1 MLSRAIKGGLACPLA
16 VIVAAGLVIAPINSG
31 SVANS
36 PRLVEFSAVRL
47 QAEATTLIAGVVD
60 STAAKTAAALPGA
73 AAAASATAAATS
85 EPCYY
90 PCTIFDKFLDSL
102 SPEIRSILLPPL
114 IYLFAGVGLVQGV
127 IEAVLAPVLLVT
139 SLVFGWPYELGPA
152 AATRPGG
159 PAGPAE
165 AGEPDDNAATAM
177 QADPD
182 APAAVPGVPA
192 ADEAE
197 GGPVI
202 RGRVAQWT
210 AADSP
215 AEAAVPAP
223 DAPQTTEPQT
233 TEPQT
238 AEPQTAEPQ
247 TVDPQNVDPQTAEPG
262 PIEPEVSEQNADAAV
277 ATETRPDDAEAV
289 ATDLTEMTQP
299 PIASEVAEVAEVAEA
314 AEVEATDAT
323 DATAVADE
331 QPTEAA
337 THSAT
342 EAPAAAGS
350 TRAAKRSVR

>member
-1 MLSRAIKGGLACPLA
+1 MLSRAIQGRLACPVA
-16 VIVAAGLVIAPINSG
+16 VIVAAGLVIVPINSG
-31 SVANS
+31 SAANS
-36 PRLVEFSAVRL
+36 PRFVEFSAVRL

-60 STAAKTAAALPGA
+60 STPAKTAAALPGA

-90 PCTIFDKFLDSL
+90 ECTSFTKFLFSL
-102 SPEIRSILLPPL
+102 SPEIRNILLPPL
-114 IYLFAGVGLVQGV
+114 MYLAIV
-127 IEAVLAPVLLVT
+127 IGAVMAPFVLLT
-139 SLVFGWPYELGPA
+139 SLVFDWPYELGPA

-165 AGEPDDNAATAM
+165 AEEPDGNAAAAM
-177 QADPD
+177 QADPV

-192 ADEAE
+192 ADEAAE

-202 RGRVAQWT
+202 RGRVAEPT
-210 AADSP
+210 AADAP
-215 AEAAVPAP
+215 AEVAVPAP
-223 DAPQTTEPQT
+223 DAPPSA
-233 TEPQT
+233 EPQT

-247 TVDPQNVDPQTAEPG
+247 TAEPA
-262 PIEPEVSEQNADAAV
+262 PIAPEVSEQNAEAAV
-277 ATETRPDDAEAV
+277 VTEPRPDGAEAV

-299 PIASEVAEVAEVAEA
+299 RIAPDAPEA
-314 AEVEATDAT
+314 AEIEAT

-337 THSAT
+337 RNSAT

-350 TRAAKRSVR
+350 IRAAKRSAR

>member
-1 MLSRAIKGGLACPLA
+1 MLSRAIQGRLACPVA
-16 VIVAAGLVIAPINSG
+16 AIVAAGLVIAPTNSG
-31 SVANS
+31 SAANS
-36 PRLVEFSAVRL
+36 PRFVEFSAVRL
-47 QAEATTLIAGVVD
+47 QAEATTLIAGVAD

-73 AAAASATAAATS
+73 AAAGSATAAATS

-102 SPEIRSILLPPL
+102 SPEVRSIVLPPL

-177 QADPD
+177 PADPV

-223 DAPQTTEPQT
+223 DAPQT
-233 TEPQT
+233 
-238 AEPQTAEPQ
+238 AEPQTAEPLTVEPQ
-247 TVDPQNVDPQTAEPG
+247 TADPQTAEPG
-262 PIEPEVSEQNADAAV
+262 PIEPAVSEQNADAAV

-299 PIASEVAEVAEVAEA
+299 PIASEVAEVAKVAEAAEA

-350 TRAAKRSVR
+350 TRAAKRSSR

>member
-1 MLSRAIKGGLACPLA
+1 MLSRAIQGRLACPVA

-31 SVANS
+31 SAANS
-36 PRLVEFSAVRL
+36 PRFVEFSAVRL
-47 QAEATTLIAGVVD
+47 QAEATTLIAGVAD
-60 STAAKTAAALPGA
+60 STAAKTAAALPEA

-114 IYLFAGVGLVQGV
+114 MSLAIV
-127 IEAVLAPVLLVT
+127 IGAVLAPVLLVT
-139 SLVFGWPYELGPA
+139 SLVFDWPYELGPA

-159 PAGPAE
+159 PAGPAG
-165 AGEPDDNAATAM
+165 AGEPDGNAASAM
-177 QADPD
+177 QADPV

-197 GGPVI
+197 GGPVA

-210 AADSP
+210 AADAP
-215 AEAAVPAP
+215 AKAAVSAP
-223 DAPQTTEPQT
+223 DAPQSAQ
-233 TEPQT
+233 PQT
-238 AEPQTAEPQ
+238 AESQTAE
-247 TVDPQNVDPQTAEPG
+247 PQTAEPG
-262 PIEPEVSEQNADAAV
+262 PIEPEASEHNADALV
-277 ATETRPDDAEAV
+277 ATETRPDGAEAV
-289 ATDLTEMTQP
+289 TDLTEMTQP
-299 PIASEVAEVAEVAEA
+299 RVAAEA
-314 AEVEATDAT
+314 AEVEAN
-323 DATAVADE
+323 DATAVADD

>member
-1 MLSRAIKGGLACPLA
+1 MLSRAIQGRLACPVA
-16 VIVAAGLVIAPINSG
+16 VIVAAGLVIAPTNSG
-31 SVANS
+31 SAANS
-36 PRLVEFSAVRL
+36 PRFVEFSAVRL
-47 QAEATTLIAGVVD
+47 QAEATTLIAGVAD

-73 AAAASATAAATS
+73 AAAGSATAAATS

-102 SPEIRSILLPPL
+102 SPEVRSIVLPPL

-177 QADPD
+177 PADPV

-202 RGRVAQWT
+202 RGRVAQQT
-210 AADSP
+210 AADAP
-215 AEAAVPAP
+215 AEAAVSVP
-223 DAPQTTEPQT
+223 DA
-233 TEPQT
+233 PQT
-238 AEPQTAEPQ
+238 AEPQTADPQ
-247 TVDPQNVDPQTAEPG
+247 TADPQTAEPG
-262 PIEPEVSEQNADAAV
+262 PIEPAVSEQNADAAV

-299 PIASEVAEVAEVAEA
+299 PIASEVAEVAEA

-350 TRAAKRSVR
+350 TRAAKRSSR

>member
-1 MLSRAIKGGLACPLA
+1 MLSPAIQGRLARPVA

-31 SVANS
+31 SAANS
-36 PRLVEFSAVRL
+36 PRFVELSAVRL

-73 AAAASATAAATS
+73 AAAASATASATA

-102 SPEIRSILLPPL
+102 SPEIRSIILPPL
-114 IYLFAGVGLVQGV
+114 IYLAAGLGLVQGV
-127 IEAVLAPVLLVT
+127 IEVVLAPLLLVT

-165 AGEPDDNAATAM
+165 AEEPDDNAATAM
-177 QADPD
+177 QADPV

-192 ADEAE
+192 ADEAAE

-202 RGRVAQWT
+202 RGRVAEPT
-210 AADSP
+210 AEDAP

-223 DAPQTTEPQT
+223 DAPPSA
-233 TEPQT
+233 EPQT
-238 AEPQTAEPQ
+238 AEPQTAEP
-247 TVDPQNVDPQTAEPG
+247 A
-262 PIEPEVSEQNADAAV
+262 PIEPEVSKQNAEAEV
-277 ATETRPDDAEAV
+277 VTEPRPDGAEAV

-299 PIASEVAEVAEVAEA
+299 RIAPDA
-314 AEVEATDAT
+314 AEVEATEATDATEPTEPT

-331 QPTEAA
+331 QPPEAA
-337 THSAT
+337 RNSAT

-350 TRAAKRSVR
+350 TRAAKRTAR

>member
-1 MLSRAIKGGLACPLA
+1 MLSRAIQGRLACPAA

-31 SVANS
+31 SAANS
-36 PRLVEFSAVRL
+36 PRFVEFSAVRL
-47 QAEATTLIAGVVD
+47 QAEVTTLIAGVVD

-73 AAAASATAAATS
+73 AAAASATA

-114 IYLFAGVGLVQGV
+114 IYLAAGLGLVQGV
-127 IEAVLAPVLLVT
+127 IEVVLAPLLLVT
-139 SLVFGWPYELGPA
+139 SLVFDWPYELGPA

-165 AGEPDDNAATAM
+165 AEEPDDNAATAM
-177 QADPD
+177 QADPV

-192 ADEAE
+192 ADEAAD

-202 RGRVAQWT
+202 RGRVAEPT
-210 AADSP
+210 AEDAP

-223 DAPQTTEPQT
+223 DAPPSA
-233 TEPQT
+233 EPQT

-247 TVDPQNVDPQTAEPG
+247 TAEPA
-262 PIEPEVSEQNADAAV
+262 PIEPEVSEQNAEAAV
-277 ATETRPDDAEAV
+277 VTEPRPDGAEAV

-299 PIASEVAEVAEVAEA
+299 RIAPDA
-314 AEVEATDAT
+314 AEVEATEATDATEPT

-331 QPTEAA
+331 QPPEAA
-337 THSAT
+337 RNSAT
-342 EAPAAAGS
+342 DAPAAAGS
-350 TRAAKRSVR
+350 TRAAKRSAR

>member
-1 MLSRAIKGGLACPLA
+1 MLSRAIQGRLACPVA

-31 SVANS
+31 SAANS
-36 PRLVEFSAVRL
+36 PRFVEFSAVRL

-60 STAAKTAAALPGA
+60 STAAKTAVALPGA
-73 AAAASATAAATS
+73 AAAASATASATS

-114 IYLFAGVGLVQGV
+114 IYLAAGLGL
-127 IEAVLAPVLLVT
+127 VLAPVLLLT
-139 SLVFGWPYELGPA
+139 SLVFDWPYELGPA

-165 AGEPDDNAATAM
+165 ADEPDDNAATAM

-223 DAPQTTEPQT
+223 DAPQT
-233 TEPQT
+233 
-238 AEPQTAEPQ
+238 A
-247 TVDPQNVDPQTAEPG
+247 
-262 PIEPEVSEQNADAAV
+262 
-277 ATETRPDDAEAV
+277 
-289 ATDLTEMTQP
+289 
-299 PIASEVAEVAEVAEA
+299 
-314 AEVEATDAT
+314 
-323 DATAVADE
+323 
-331 QPTEAA
+331 
-337 THSAT
+337 
-342 EAPAAAGS
+342 
-350 TRAAKRSVR
+350 

>member
-1 MLSRAIKGGLACPLA
+1 MLSRAIQGRLACPVA

-31 SVANS
+31 SAANS
-36 PRLVEFSAVRL
+36 PRFVEFSAVRL

-73 AAAASATAAATS
+73 AAAASATAAATA

-90 PCTIFDKFLDSL
+90 ECTSFTKFLFSL

-114 IYLFAGVGLVQGV
+114 MYLAIV
-127 IEAVLAPVLLVT
+127 IGAVMAPFVLVT
-139 SLVFGWPYELGPA
+139 SLFFDWPYELGPA

-165 AGEPDDNAATAM
+165 ADEPDDNAATAM
-177 QADPD
+177 PADPV
-182 APAAVPGVPA
+182 APATVPGVPA

-202 RGRVAQWT
+202 RGRVAEPT
-210 AADSP
+210 AADAP

-223 DAPQTTEPQT
+223 DAPQSAEPKTAEPQSA
-233 TEPQT
+233 EPQT

-247 TVDPQNVDPQTAEPG
+247 TVEPA
-262 PIEPEVSEQNADAAV
+262 PIEPEVSEQNAEAAV
-277 ATETRPDDAEAV
+277 VTEPRPDGAEAV
-289 ATDLTEMTQP
+289 ATDLDEMTQP
-299 PIASEVAEVAEVAEA
+299 LIAPDAPEA
-314 AEVEATDAT
+314 AEIEATGAT
-323 DATAVADE
+323 GATAVADE

-350 TRAAKRSVR
+350 TRAAKRSAR

>member
-1 MLSRAIKGGLACPLA
+1 MLSRAIQGRLACPVA
-16 VIVAAGLVIAPINSG
+16 VIVAAGLVIAPTNSG
-31 SVANS
+31 SAANS
-36 PRLVEFSAVRL
+36 PRFVEFSAVRL
-47 QAEATTLIAGVVD
+47 QAEATTLIAGVAD

-73 AAAASATAAATS
+73 AAAGSATAAATS

-102 SPEIRSILLPPL
+102 SPEVRSIVLPPL

-177 QADPD
+177 PADPV

-202 RGRVAQWT
+202 RGRVAQQT
-210 AADSP
+210 AADAP
-215 AEAAVPAP
+215 AEAAVSVP
-223 DAPQTTEPQT
+223 DA
-233 TEPQT
+233 PQT
-238 AEPQTAEPQ
+238 AEPQTADPQ
-247 TVDPQNVDPQTAEPG
+247 TADPQTAEPG
-262 PIEPEVSEQNADAAV
+262 PIEPAVSEQNADAAV

-350 TRAAKRSVR
+350 TRAAKRSSR

>member
-1 MLSRAIKGGLACPLA
+1 MLSRAIQGRLACPMA

-31 SVANS
+31 SAADS
-36 PRLVEFSAVRL
+36 PRFVEFSAVRL
-47 QAEATTLIAGVVD
+47 QAEATTLIAGVAD
-60 STAAKTAAALPGA
+60 SAAAKTAAALPVA
-73 AAAASATAAATS
+73 AAAASATAAATA

-114 IYLFAGVGLVQGV
+114 IYLAAV
-127 IEAVLAPVLLVT
+127 IGAVMAPFVLVT
-139 SLVFGWPYELGPA
+139 SLVFDWPFDLGPA
-152 AATRPGG
+152 AATRPED

-177 QADPD
+177 QADPV

-192 ADEAE
+192 TDEAE

-202 RGRVAQWT
+202 RGRVAQRT
-210 AADSP
+210 AADAP
-215 AEAAVPAP
+215 AEAAVSAP
-223 DAPQTTEPQT
+223 DAPQS
-233 TEPQT
+233 

-247 TVDPQNVDPQTAEPG
+247 PAQPQTAEQQTAEPG

-277 ATETRPDDAEAV
+277 ATETRPDDTEAV
-289 ATDLTEMTQP
+289 ATDLTEVTQP
-299 PIASEVAEVAEVAEA
+299 QIASEAAEAAEA

-323 DATAVADE
+323 AVADE
-331 QPTEAA
+331 KPTEAA

-350 TRAAKRSVR
+350 TRAAKRSAR

>member
-1 MLSRAIKGGLACPLA
+1 MLSRAIQGRLACPAA

-31 SVANS
+31 SAANS
-36 PRLVEFSAVRL
+36 PRFVELSAVRL

-60 STAAKTAAALPGA
+60 SAAAKTAAALPGA
-73 AAAASATAAATS
+73 AAAASATAAATA

-90 PCTIFDKFLDSL
+90 PCTVFDKFLFSL

-177 QADPD
+177 QADPV

-223 DAPQTTEPQT
+223 DAPQT
-233 TEPQT
+233 
-238 AEPQTAEPQ
+238 AEPQTAEPLTVEPQ
-247 TVDPQNVDPQTAEPG
+247 TADPRTVDPQTVGPQTAEPG

-277 ATETRPDDAEAV
+277 ATETPPDGAESV

-299 PIASEVAEVAEVAEA
+299 RIAPDAAEA
-314 AEVEATDAT
+314 AEVEAT

-337 THSAT
+337 GNSTT

-350 TRAAKRSVR
+350 TRAAKRSAR

>member
-1 MLSRAIKGGLACPLA
+1 MLSRAIQGPLACPVA

-31 SVANS
+31 SAANS
-36 PRLVEFSAVRL
+36 PRFVEFSAVRL

-60 STAAKTAAALPGA
+60 STAAKTAVALPGA

-90 PCTIFDKFLDSL
+90 PCTIFDKFLDNL
-102 SPEIRSILLPPL
+102 SPEVRSILLPPL

-127 IEAVLAPVLLVT
+127 IEVVLAPVLLLT
-139 SLVFGWPYELGPA
+139 SLVFDWPYDLGPA

-165 AGEPDDNAATAM
+165 ADEPDDNAATTI
-177 QADPD
+177 QADPV

-202 RGRVAQWT
+202 RGRVAEPT
-210 AADSP
+210 AADAP
-215 AEAAVPAP
+215 AEAAVSAP
-223 DAPQTTEPQT
+223 DALQPAELQTAEPQT
-233 TEPQT
+233 AELQTAEPQT

-247 TVDPQNVDPQTAEPG
+247 TVEPA
-262 PIEPEVSEQNADAAV
+262 PIETEVSEQNAEAAV
-277 ATETRPDDAEAV
+277 VTEPRPDGAEAV
-289 ATDLTEMTQP
+289 DTALTEMTQP
-299 PIASEVAEVAEVAEA
+299 RIGTDAAAEA
-314 AEVEATDAT
+314 AEIEATG
-323 DATAVADE
+323 ATAVADE

-337 THSAT
+337 GNSAT
-342 EAPAAAGS
+342 EAPDAAGS
-350 TRAAKRSVR
+350 TRAAKRSAR